1 MITSFG
7 KTMCNISFRTRS
19 TRKEFLYFLLMCLL
33 MSSIFFSII
42 ATFAIVILG
51 LRIDLAT
58 GAMSIP
64 YKMKTLGVLP
74 FILMNLTICV
84 YVIFAIWSFVAGS
97 LLAIRR
103 LHDLN
108 CSGIGYWVWLASIV
122 AFLVNTSGIFAGVL
136 LYFIIGSVIALAI
149 SKSFQSDNKYG
160 KVDLEELE
168 YCIENQHG

>member
-84 YVIFAIWSFVAGS
+84 YVVFAIWSFVAGS